1 MSKKKEDKKE
11 VEKVVAYESP
21 ATTTEPQE
29 PVFFLYELR
38 EHCHELFGVSP
49 EVYDG
54 ALFNCNKPQISKLE
68 AQQRVNT
75 YLTRKLDQGV
85 RT

>member
-11 VEKVVAYESP
+11 VEKVFANVEP
-21 ATTTEPQE
+21 ATVIEPQE
-29 PVFFLYELR
+29 PVYFLHELR
-38 EHCHELFGVSP
+38 EHCRELFGVSP

-54 ALFNCNKPQISKLE
+54 ALFDCKAPQISKLE
-68 AQQRVNT
+68 AEQRVNA
-75 YLTRKLDQGV
+75 YLTRKLNEGV